1 MPQDEAMG
9 ALMNLLEVLGDLCS
23 ALFLWPSQG
32 RKSNRV
38 FSPAFVAICIIF
50 ATLELVLL
58 HSIFDVDAH
67 G

>member
-1 MPQDEAMG
+1 
-9 ALMNLLEVLGDLCS
+9 MNLLEVLGDLCS
-23 ALFLWPSQG
+23 ALNLWPTQG

-38 FSPAFVAICIIF
+38 FSPGFVAICIIF

-58 HSIFDVDAH
+58 HSIFGGDTH